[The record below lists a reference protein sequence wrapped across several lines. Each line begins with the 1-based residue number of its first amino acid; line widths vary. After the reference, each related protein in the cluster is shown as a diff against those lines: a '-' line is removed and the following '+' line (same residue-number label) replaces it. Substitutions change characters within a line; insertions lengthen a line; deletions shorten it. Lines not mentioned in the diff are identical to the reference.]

1 MRRGRNVMRTIRI
14 IPLKPIDRKLFEN
27 ALFITGYQGFGMV
40 GYLTTRHL
48 VRELKLEKIGF
59 IKTRHMPE
67 VTLYGEGG
75 LLYPFE
81 LYAGEASGR
90 KILVL
95 LNNAVPHIH
104 ERTDYAEF
112 TALLMKA
119 FKVEEAIL
127 VGGLDPS
134 LKEDENE
141 RYRWIPIGA
150 TKISLNA
157 PVLKNRHVIGPLALT
172 MMFVEAYGLKGV
184 VILSYTDLYK
194 PDPRAS
200 AVAVEIIGELINA
213 KIDTSS
219 LLEEAKIIDAIE
231 MEREKIEKAMEGEL
245 SEKKSRLSYI

>member
-1 MRRGRNVMRTIRI
+1 
-14 IPLKPIDRKLFEN
+14 
-27 ALFITGYQGFGMV
+27 
-40 GYLTTRHL
+40 
-48 VRELKLEKIGF
+48 

-112 TALLMKA
+112 TTLLMKA

>member
-1 MRRGRNVMRTIRI
+1 MWEIGMGSIKI
-14 IPLKPIDRKLFEN
+14 IPLKSLDKSLFEN

-48 VRELKLEKIGF
+48 VRELKLEKVGLIRT
-59 IKTRHMPE
+59 KHMPE
-67 VTLYGEGG
+67 VTLYGDNG

-81 LYAGEASGR
+81 LYAGEVSGR
-90 KILVL
+90 KVLVL

-112 TALLMKA
+112 IASLMKA
-119 FKVEEAIL
+119 FKVEEALL

-134 LKEDENE
+134 LKETEDEK
-141 RYRWIPIGA
+141 YRWIPIGN

-172 MMFVEAYGLKGV
+172 MMFTEAYGLSGA
-184 VILSYTDLYK
+184 VILAYTDLYK

-200 AVAVEIIGELINA
+200 AVAVEIIGELLNI

-231 MEREKIEKAMEGEL
+231 MEREKIEKAMESEL
-245 SEKKSRLSYI
+245 AEKKSRLSYI

>member
-1 MRRGRNVMRTIRI
+1 MGSIKI
-14 IPLKPIDRKLFEN
+14 IPLKSLDKSLFEN

-48 VRELKLEKIGF
+48 VRELKLEKIGL
-59 IKTRHMPE
+59 IRTKHMPE
-67 VTLYGEGG
+67 VTLYGDGG

-81 LYAGEASGR
+81 LYAGEVSGR
-90 KILVL
+90 KVLVL

-112 TALLMKA
+112 AASLMKA
-119 FKVEEAIL
+119 FKVDEAVL

-134 LKEDENE
+134 LKESEDEK
-141 RYRWIPIGA
+141 YRWIPIGR
-150 TKISLNA
+150 TRISLNA
-157 PVLKNRHVIGPLALT
+157 PILKNRHVIGPLALT
-172 MMFVEAYGLKGV
+172 MMFVEAYGLNGV
-184 VILSYTDLYK
+184 VVLAYTDLYK

-200 AVAVEIIGELINA
+200 AVAVEIVGELLNT

-231 MEREKIEKAMEGEL
+231 MEREKIEKAMESEL
-245 SEKKSRLSYI
+245 AEKKSRLSYI